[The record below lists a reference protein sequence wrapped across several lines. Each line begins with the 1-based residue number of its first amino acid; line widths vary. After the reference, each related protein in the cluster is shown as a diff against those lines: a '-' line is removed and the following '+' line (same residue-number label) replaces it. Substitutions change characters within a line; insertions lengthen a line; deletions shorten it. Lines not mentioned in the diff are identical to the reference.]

1 MDKINEFMNFL
12 KKNRTKE
19 KEERSRLIVEGLE
32 TSDGKSVSLIQF
44 DALKLILSG
53 CTDSMNKEL
62 GVEDLVDRMTKNF
75 IKSNT
80 EEDLGHFC
88 QHNVA
93 LKIANLLS

>member
-19 KEERSRLIVEGLE
+19 NEERSPLMVDGLE
-32 TSDGKSVSLIQF
+32 TSDGKSVGLIQF
-44 DALKLILSG
+44 DTLKLILSG
-53 CTDSMNKEL
+53 CTDSMNKGL
-62 GVEDLVDRMTKNF
+62 GVEDLIDRMTKNF

-80 EEDLGHFC
+80 EEDLEHFC
-88 QHNVA
+88 KHHVA